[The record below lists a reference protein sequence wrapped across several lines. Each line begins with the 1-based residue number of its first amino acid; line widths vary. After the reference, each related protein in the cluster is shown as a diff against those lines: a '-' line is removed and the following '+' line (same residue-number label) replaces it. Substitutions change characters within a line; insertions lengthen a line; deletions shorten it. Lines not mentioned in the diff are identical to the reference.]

1 MARINIPFTVTQ
13 QHITQPTR
21 EPIVAGGQNYFYAI
35 FTLCDKWEDV
45 YNLKAVFVRENINK
59 LINLKITDDGYECQI
74 PWEVMVDKGS
84 FQVGIFGGDRLLTD
98 YAYVIVKQGCVT
110 DGEVPKAP
118 TPDWFTEIEDE
129 VNKVKESTEQIED
142 LSLSVAEVSSQ
153 TEVIKS
159 DVEGIQ
165 KQIREEAHF
174 RGYLSTNAKIQSL
187 EATPNDFAY
196 SAESGTKWIY
206 DEADGWKDTGT
217 PVPDQLTPA
226 SNTTPLM
233 NGEASAGQEEAY
245 ARGDHRHPTDR
256 TRIAVTEFN
265 SFKSEVETGFEELD
279 QRLSKTEVLIIEYGD
294 IESLDFE
301 IEPNATIYCGII
313 SNSVI
318 ATLDVPVAFGF
329 TSALYFATPSA
340 IPANYSQFP
349 ADVYF
354 KGDSTDNGAFVP
366 EANMRYTIVY
376 DFDGYMLNGYV
387 SGVSMV

>member
-21 EPIVAGGQNYFYAI
+21 EPIVAGGQNYFYAV

-45 YNLKAVFVRENINK
+45 YNLKAVFVRENIDK
-59 LINLKITDDGYECQI
+59 LIDLKITDDGYECQI

-159 DVEGIQ
+159 DVEGLQ
-165 KQIREEAHF
+165 KQIQEEAHF
-174 RGYLSTNAKIQSL
+174 RGYLSTNAKVQSL

-196 SAESGTKWIY
+196 SAESGTKWVY
-206 DEADGWKDTGT
+206 DDVDGWVDTGS

-226 SNTTPLM
+226 SDTTPLV
-233 NGEASAGQEEAY
+233 NGEASVGSEEAY
-245 ARGDHRHPTDR
+245 ARGDHRHPVDKSR
-256 TRIAVTEFN
+256 ASAVDVEGLKADVGNLKVRIIDNAD
-265 SFKSEVETGFEELD
+265 VEEA
-279 QRLSKTEVLIIEYGD
+279 IC
-294 IESLDFE
+294 
-301 IEPNATIYCGII
+301 TIDNNTII
-313 SNSVI
+313 SYGLVENSI
-318 ATLDVPVAFGF
+318 DAEMGDAHMGF
-329 TSALYFATPSA
+329 SSALYFTTPWT
-340 IPANYSQFP
+340 IPANYSRFP

-366 EANMRYTIVY
+366 EPDMRYTIVF
-376 DFDGYMLNGYV
+376 DVDGYRIMAYV
-387 SGVSMV
+387 SGVDV